1 MYHRVSFS
9 DVRAP
14 QEAPFRQSTS
24 SLQWRSS
31 GFARVRHFR
40 VLNQRLK
47 CTALNRHA
55 DETTIAH
62 GAILGAKGATCKLE
76 LVIMQN
82 GDLVDCF
89 HVQVIRNVLGD
100 CVPLVTR
107 VDELTA
113 RQLVGPVDVMDPKV
127 RFVL

>member
-1 MYHRVSFS
+1 MYHRVSVS

-55 DETTIAH
+55 DATTI
-62 GAILGAKGATCKLE
+62 TCKLE